1 MWPCASLGCESHE
14 VVRGGYWF
22 EVVCLKEVVDNGGAS
37 VPIYRRGGGGGGIGA
52 VNAMLRSHLSDSHRS
67 EK

>member
-1 MWPCASLGCESHE
+1 M
-14 VVRGGYWF
+14 RGGYWF